1 MITYLN
7 SKIKNLVIKENFI
20 YYFIVFWSYGFY
32 AIGTDSNSKLK
43 IINLI
48 LPLFIFIFIS
58 LINKKNENIIEFK
71 NFNILSSIKNNL
83 KYFLFISI
91 FLIFFSYEKL
101 ILSISNDEY
110 SYVGLGLIHSNLII
124 KKLIYYLQEF
134 DEFKIKYLYQLISIL
149 ILFSISIYL
158 YLSINYF
165 NKYQS
170 LNIILFL
177 IIILTLRIV
186 TSYFGG
192 NVFPHPP
199 LIGLPAFLSISFFG
213 LSDLIL
219 KLSFFLIFLLFS
231 FYIFLE
237 ITKKINKI
245 TSLILTLSLFSF
257 PGIIYLGVSYEQ
269 ALISM
274 ICYSLILIEIS
285 KNKIIN
291 YKKIFI
297 LILFFSF
304 FRILSLL
311 SLIIVLLYIIFKSK
325 SLRDLNYEI
334 YTAIK
339 NSYPL
344 FLIIPLIFY
353 SFFEN
358 STLTIDRLG
367 FEYFTSKF
375 FISDLIKMIFN
386 SYSFYGGALIL
397 FILFICLLNLK
408 KTKLLFIF
416 IFILLIIYSNV
427 ILFNPKYLY
436 EILFPIL
443 TYFIIYFNELIKN
456 KFFRN
461 IFFIGMISILT
472 MNIIYLKNFSK
483 LCIMNDLPLSEKNV
497 YETKFGCLFH
507 DTHPINLKHAYKHLN
522 TLENFNFK
530 NLYVPGVYYGIL
542 PSIIND
548 MKIKDYNQHI
558 EINRDQNNLN
568 IKNNIEWISANPIT
582 IHQDE
587 RIDYILLGNLVNYK
601 SVENGLIKLGWDI
614 IYSNINLDF
623 KTKTIILYRNN

>member
-71 NFNILSSIKNNL
+71 NLNILSSIKNNL

-397 FILFICLLNLK
+397 FIFFICLLNLK

-416 IFILLIIYSNV
+416 TFILLIIYSNV